1 MILAMKS
8 KALGSFKEIK
18 GDLISLAKKGDFD
31 VIAHG
36 CNCFSVQRAGI
47 AAQMNDTFFTEV
59 YPMEI
64 DTKSPNED
72 EEVDNFF
79 LNKFNKLGCID
90 YMTFT
95 MQDSPEETHNLTVV
109 NMYTQYNLGKD
120 LNYIALE
127 LCLIKL
133 NHIFRGMR
141 VGLPMVGAGIA
152 GGDWRKIKKIMRKT
166 LVDVHLTV
174 VVYQK

>member
-1 MILAMKS
+1 MANYR
-8 KALGSFKEIK
+8 EIH
-18 GDLISLAKKGDFD
+18 GDLIQLALDGHFD

-36 CNCFSVQRAGI
+36 CNCFSIQRAGI
-47 AAQMNDTFFTEV
+47 AAQMNDTFFTEI

-72 EEVDNFF
+72 EEADNFF
-79 LNKFNKLGCID
+79 LHKFNKLGCID

-95 MQDSPEETHNLTVV
+95 LENSSEEIRSLIVV

-127 LCLIKL
+127 LCLTKL
-133 NHIFRGMR
+133 NHIFKGMK

-152 GGDWRKIKKIMRKT
+152 GGDWNKIKKIIRKT
-166 LVDVHLTV
+166 LVDVNLTLV
-174 VVYQK
+174 IYQK